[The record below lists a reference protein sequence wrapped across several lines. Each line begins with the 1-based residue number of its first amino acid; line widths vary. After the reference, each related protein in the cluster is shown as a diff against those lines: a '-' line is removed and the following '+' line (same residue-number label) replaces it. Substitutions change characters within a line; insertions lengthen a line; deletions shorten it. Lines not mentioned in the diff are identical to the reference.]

1 MKCEIKEPNE
11 LGYSIENVDETKGPE
26 IDVEVGE
33 AI

>member
-1 MKCEIKEPNE
+1 M
-11 LGYSIENVDETKGPE
+11 GYSIENVDETKGPE